1 VLVTFNNFP
10 VLVDEDGGI
19 ESSAVDWVYCLSE
32 TRHRSAGTVKAYL
45 QAVAL
50 VFEFVSRFSYWDT
63 DVRHLEKI
71 LTEFKRA
78 LLNGDPR
85 LGWEPHSASYVS
97 QVLTAINLYLDY
109 VDLREVSCSH
119 QGLGRFVQM
128 AKKKRSF
135 LGHIKPG
142 KAALLTR
149 SQRQRNVRV
158 GTLPGPLPVRYF
170 PPDRLF
176 DLIELAPSHRDKA
189 LYLGMAGTSARI
201 GQILNLCQR
210 DIVFDERRVVFV
222 DPNKNE
228 HRRQWLWEHYRL
240 RPDPTIQNK
249 GPLPGVFL
257 PPLREAFFDQAMLY
271 REREFIPESNR
282 SCPHPYFFVTRSG
295 QRLSKRQINEQF
307 RRLTGKLGLDGLT
320 PHSLRH
326 LYGYFS
332 AVVLKMDM
340 AIIQHCMGH
349 RDLASTQVYTQIPS
363 GDAERAFQQAL
374 ERLMN
379 PCDPLTDRQ
388 QQALALVDATIRHE

>member
-1 VLVTFNNFP
+1 MLVTFNNFP
-10 VLVDEDGGI
+10 VLVDEEGKI
-19 ESSAVDWVYCLSE
+19 ESSVTDWAYCLLE
-32 TRHRSAGTVKAYL
+32 TRHRSLGTVKAY
-45 QAVAL
+45 VHAL
-50 VFEFVSRFSYWDT
+50 SLLFDFVSRFSYWDT
-63 DVRHLEKI
+63 EVRHLEKV

-78 LLNGDPR
+78 LWNGAPE
-85 LGWEPHSASYVS
+85 LGWEVHSASFVS

-119 QGLGRFVQM
+119 QGLSRFVQI

-142 KAALLTR
+142 KTARLART
-149 SQRQRNVRV
+149 QRQRNVRISV
-158 GTLPGPLPVRYF
+158 PPGPMPVRYF

-176 DLIELAPSHRDKA
+176 DLIELAPSHRDKT

-210 DIVFDERRVVFV
+210 DILFDERRVTFV

-228 HRRQWLWEHYRL
+228 RRRQWLWEHYRL
-240 RPDPTIQNK
+240 RPDPAIQNK

-257 PPLREAFFDQAMLY
+257 PPLREPFFDQAMLY
-271 REREFIPESNR
+271 REREFIPESHR
-282 SCPHPYFFVTRSG
+282 PCSHPYFFVTRSG

-307 RRLTGKLGLDGLT
+307 RRLTGKLGLDALT

-332 AVVLKMDM
+332 AVVLKMDL

-349 RDLASTQVYTQIPS
+349 RDLSSTQIYTQIPS
-363 GDAERAFQQAL
+363 GDAERAFQQAFEKLL
-374 ERLMN
+374 ETSE
-379 PCDPLTDRQ
+379 PLIRRQ
-388 QQALALVDATIRHE
+388 QDALSLLKES